1 MFNNKSLLNLLL
13 SKASNAN
20 QEKDEKLQCQK
31 LGQALIKAYLRD
43 QKDLDS
49 LKKQKLSSKKE
60 ESNVSLDLNEHAN
73 EHSLKEQY
81 PALFKVIQSRYSI
94 EKLQQTEKDSSDE
107 SDAEHPA
114 EERVLDL
121 MVAVFQKLGKE
132 KLQKIYANEDIAM
145 STKVFEWIGHY
156 LNKLCRGVS
165 RGYAGYTFS
174 DKEARE
180 AIAGLHDPTKTF
192 FGFDNNTRFAQV
204 ANEQGII
211 MQEGSVILYKEQN
224 EEADLSNQDSDEEM
238 RENLPHPEESGDFTP
253 QQHSELNIEEELN
266 IKEDVPF
273 AAEAEDSNK
282 LDLQL
287 PENVEAQA
295 NFRVLIE
302 QQKQDILAEQ
312 PFTL

>member
-1 MFNNKSLLNLLL
+1 MVSNNTNLNTI
-13 SKASNAN
+13 
-20 QEKDEKLQCQK
+20 E
-31 LGQALIKAYLRD
+31 RD
-43 QKDLDS
+43 QTPYYQYYDPNPTYYYEYYDPD
-49 LKKQKLSSKKE
+49 
-60 ESNVSLDLNEHAN
+60 SNVSDGNSQPPQGWPVVETQTFEQNYLYENQNINENINLEATLLGHTHRPDPTPSQQSAN
-73 EHSLKEQY
+73 AKLALMSKVYDKLGEEKLKEI
-81 PALFKVIQSRYSI
+81 FKKQ
-94 EKLQQTEKDSSDE
+94 
-107 SDAEHPA
+107 
-114 EERVLDL
+114 
-121 MVAVFQKLGKE
+121 
-132 KLQKIYANEDIAM
+132 DIAIY
-145 STKVFEWIGHY
+145 TTIRELLDDC
-156 LNKLCRGVS
+156 LNKFYRLFGL
-165 RGYAGYTFS
+165 GYEFS